1 MGYSRE
7 VYDSAMEVLG
17 QRRRKAEQEVAQR
30 RMAFY
35 ANCPRGQQIQQ
46 ELAAVGSSAARRVF
60 AGGNVAA
67 EIAKLREQSLALQK
81 ERRQLLEQV
90 GLAEDALEAHYQC
103 QACEDTGYIDGKMCN
118 CLKGLLRQ
126 EAYRRLNAMT
136 PLTLSGFE
144 QFELRYYSSRAEAGE
159 VSPREHMKGV
169 LEFCQN
175 YASSFCS
182 HSPSL
187 LFQGRT
193 GLGKTHLS
201 LSIAKTA
208 IDKGYGVVYGSVQN
222 FLSVLEK
229 ERFGRLESDTNR
241 DLLHCDLLI
250 LDDLGTEFSTQ
261 FVSAALYNIIN
272 TRLMSEKPT
281 IISTN
286 LSMKELLERYGERMV
301 SRMIGG
307 YQRLMFAG
315 KDVRQIRYLEQ
326 ERGTKITE
334 M

>member
-1 MGYSRE
+1 M
-7 VYDSAMEVLG
+7 
-17 QRRRKAEQEVAQR
+17 
-30 RMAFY
+30 
-35 ANCPRGQQIQQ
+35 
-46 ELAAVGSSAARRVF
+46 
-60 AGGNVAA
+60 
-67 EIAKLREQSLALQK
+67 
-81 ERRQLLEQV
+81 
-90 GLAEDALEAHYQC
+90 
-103 QACEDTGYIDGKMCN
+103 
-118 CLKGLLRQ
+118 
-126 EAYRRLNAMT
+126 
-136 PLTLSGFE
+136 
-144 QFELRYYSSRAEAGE
+144 
-159 VSPREHMKGV
+159 
-169 LEFCQN
+169 FC
-175 YASSFCS
+175 
-182 HSPSL
+182 
-187 LFQGRT
+187 
-193 GLGKTHLS
+193 S

-222 FLSVLEK
+222 FLSILEK

-250 LDDLGTEFSTQ
+250 LDDLGTEFSTH

-315 KDVRQIRYLEQ
+315 KDVRQLRHLEQ